1 MSDII
6 SLIDS
11 IAFQTNILA
20 LNAAVEAA
28 RAGEHGKGF
37 AVVAQEVR
45 VLAQKTANSSKD
57 IRSLIE
63 NSMQQS
69 SRGLD
74 MVRQVSGKM
83 DGLVQNVDSV
93 SNILKEI
100 EQASL
105 EQSEGVHQIN
115 IAIGQI
121 DTTTQQNA
129 ALVEES
135 VAASEMLNEQARV
148 LKDLVSVFKMA

>member
-1 MSDII
+1 
-6 SLIDS
+6 
-11 IAFQTNILA
+11 
-20 LNAAVEAA
+20 
-28 RAGEHGKGF
+28 
-37 AVVAQEVR
+37 
-45 VLAQKTANSSKD
+45 
-57 IRSLIE
+57 
-63 NSMQQS
+63 MQQS

-83 DGLVQNVDSV
+83 DGLVQNVNSV

-100 EQASL
+100 EQASQ

-148 LKDLVSVFKMA
+148 LKDLVSVFKVA

>member
-1 MSDII
+1 
-6 SLIDS
+6 
-11 IAFQTNILA
+11 
-20 LNAAVEAA
+20 
-28 RAGEHGKGF
+28 
-37 AVVAQEVR
+37 
-45 VLAQKTANSSKD
+45 
-57 IRSLIE
+57 
-63 NSMQQS
+63 
-69 SRGLD
+69 
-74 MVRQVSGKM
+74 M